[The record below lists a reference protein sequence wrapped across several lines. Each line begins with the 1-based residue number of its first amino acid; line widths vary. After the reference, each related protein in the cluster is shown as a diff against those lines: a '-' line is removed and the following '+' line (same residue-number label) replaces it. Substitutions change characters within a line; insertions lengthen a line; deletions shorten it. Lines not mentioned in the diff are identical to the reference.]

1 MIFSFLQTYAV
12 KNLACT
18 IYAIFNCVNTNFTTK
33 LPIQTHLLFNQ
44 YIDMTTSSKSVKIPP
59 IFVVSGGKGL
69 AGHTMV
75 NSLLI
80 QYPNN
85 KIPVNILPNVQNDKK
100 IKEVVTLA
108 KESNGIITHS
118 MVNRTLRQKL
128 LKECE
133 LQNVKQIDFMGPLAN
148 YLEDELGLKSV
159 NIPGL
164 YRRINSQY
172 YDRIDA
178 MEYTLNHDD
187 GLNPKRL
194 KEAEIILVGVSRA
207 GKTPLSVYMSM
218 FGWKVANVPL
228 VLGIDP
234 PKELF
239 QVDPDK
245 VFGLNITAVHLIP
258 QRAKR
263 LKSMNNEGNHDYV
276 DQRKVNDE
284 IRFAKQIFEQGGF
297 TIINVTNKP
306 IETTANEIIGLV
318 SDRFGNE
325 YEHRKSIET

>member
-1 MIFSFLQTYAV
+1 
-12 KNLACT
+12 
-18 IYAIFNCVNTNFTTK
+18 
-33 LPIQTHLLFNQ
+33 
-44 YIDMTTSSKSVKIPP
+44 MTEPNERIIPP

-85 KIPVNILPNVQNDKK
+85 KVPVKIMPNIQNIEK
-100 IKEVVTLA
+100 IREVVLQA
-108 KESNGIITHS
+108 KECNGLITHS
-118 MVNRTLRQKL
+118 MVNKKLRECL
-128 LKECE
+128 LEECK
-133 LQNVKQIDFMGPLAN
+133 KQGVEEIDFMGPLAN
-148 YLEDELGLKSV
+148 YLEEKLGLASV
-159 NIPGL
+159 SIPGL

-172 YDRIDA
+172 YDRIEA
-178 MEYTLNHDD
+178 MEYTLNNDD

-194 KEAEIILVGVSRA
+194 KEAEIILTGVSRA

-239 QVDPDK
+239 TVDPK
-245 VFGLNITAVHLIP
+245 RVFGLNITTTHLIP

-263 LKSMNNEGNHDYV
+263 LRQMNNEQNTDYI
-276 DQRKVNDE
+276 DQRKVSE
-284 IRFAKQIFEQGGF
+284 ELRYAQQIFERGKF
-297 TIINVTNKP
+297 TVINVTNKP
-306 IETTANEIIGLV
+306 VETTANEIIGLI
-318 SDRFGNE
+318 SDRFG
-325 YEHRKSIET
+325 YDAQKIKDVDQ